1 MEKNPDA
8 FDYNKARVSWKRSYR
23 VGGLQRASL
32 VPFYFLVVLQ
42 YFWEIL

>member
-23 VGGLQRASL
+23 VGLQKSSL
-32 VPFYFLVVLQ
+32 GPFYFLVVLQ
-42 YFWEIL
+42 YFGEIL